1 MATPSQQSYDVRYPQ
16 WRTILIAAAGHCSQN
31 SEKDPRLRAEAGAI
45 IPPMG
50 GNVMALRLVLAR
62 SQTVPLYQAQ
72 PRARCNYTRRTE

>member
-50 GNVMALRLVLAR
+50 GNY
-62 SQTVPLYQAQ
+62 SGG
-72 PRARCNYTRRTE
+72 